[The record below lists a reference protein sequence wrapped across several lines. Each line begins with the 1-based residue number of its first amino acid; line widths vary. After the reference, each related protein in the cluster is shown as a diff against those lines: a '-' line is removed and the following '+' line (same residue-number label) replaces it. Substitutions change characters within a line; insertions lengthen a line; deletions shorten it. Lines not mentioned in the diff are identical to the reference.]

1 MHEMHNRWKFTHA
14 KKTTGIYKVT
24 YSNGMTLDNLPTYYI
39 FYLTYKVTLDYRRT
53 CSYTILNMLNHF
65 HHRTIEQ
72 PTVFSI

>member
-39 FYLTYKVTLDYRRT
+39 FYLFIYYIKHVKSFPPQIQLGLLNIFI
-53 CSYTILNMLNHF
+53 YT
-65 HHRTIEQ
+65 
-72 PTVFSI
+72 